1 MHITVYYQS
10 GVIDSFDTQTF
21 CASDG
26 DKDVVRSPNT

>member
-21 CASDG
+21 CAWQTDSSNICCSTG
-26 DKDVVRSPNT
+26 